1 MSTEKN
7 KWIDA
12 VGKLLTLTQ
21 EGQLVWTTREPP
33 ASFNSL
39 PDERVDVVYQTRYK
53 EKDLRLYELHYK
65 IEKPKRAFTIIGAVV
80 NSFDDEQYSFWTK
93 TTVLELL
100 DENGLGGWTFPMM
113 DVIGHLLAAVKYQ
126 VAGVKDFLDEI
137 LAEAV

>member
-21 EGQLVWTTREPP
+21 EGQLAWTTSEPP
-33 ASFNSL
+33 ASLNSL
-39 PDERVDVVYQTRYK
+39 PHKRVDVIYQTRYK
-53 EKDLRLYELHYK
+53 ERDLRLYELHYK
-65 IEKPKRAFTIIGAVV
+65 VEKPKGPLV
-80 NSFDDEQYSFWTK
+80 NILNQFDDRQYPYWTK
-93 TTVLELL
+93 ITVLELL
-100 DENGLGGWTFPMM
+100 DENGLSAWTFPNME
-113 DVIGHLLAAVKYQ
+113 VIGHLLAAVKYQ

>member
-21 EGQLVWTTREPP
+21 DGQLVWTTKEPP

-39 PDERVDVVYQTRYK
+39 PSRFVDVIYQTRYK
-53 EKDLRLYELHYK
+53 DRYLRLYELHYK
-65 IEKPKRAFTIIGAVV
+65 VEKPVASIYSAEVRSF
-80 NSFDDEQYSFWTK
+80 FDDKQYPYWIK
-93 TTVLELL
+93 TTTLELL
-100 DENGLGGWTFPMM
+100 DENGLSSWTFPNIE
-113 DVIGHLLAAVKYQ
+113 VIDHLLTAVKYQ
-126 VAGVKDFLDEI
+126 VTGVKDFLDEI